1 MEVGRSAEKT
11 HDPRGLAVG
20 QVRFTSFPIAML
32 NPNPPLDPGAVT
44 VLLDR
49 IRRGDRAT
57 LTALM
62 EIVYPELRKLA
73 RGLLRRERPG
83 HVLQPTALVNEAYI
97 RLVGHERHNWQN
109 RAHFFAVAAQVM
121 RRILVDHARA
131 SQAKKRSGDGA
142 PIVLD
147 AFEVVSDHASTEIIE
162 LDQALQELEQVSSR
176 QAKIVELRYFGGLT
190 VPETAEALGMNPRT
204 VDRDWAAARV
214 WLRRRLRP

>member
-1 MEVGRSAEKT
+1 MVSA
-11 HDPRGLAVG
+11 
-20 QVRFTSFPIAML
+20 QVRFTSFPAAM
-32 NPNPPLDPGAVT
+32 PNPSPTLDPGAVT

-62 EIVYPELRKLA
+62 DVVYPELRKLA

-97 RLVGHERHNWQN
+97 RLVGDERHNWQN
-109 RAHFFAVAAQVM
+109 RAHFFAAAAQVM
-121 RRILVDHARA
+121 RRVLVDYARA
-131 SQAKKRSGDGA
+131 TQAKKRSRDGA
-142 PIVLD
+142 HIVLD
-147 AFEVVSDHASTEIIE
+147 AVDVLSEHTTEIIE

-190 VPETAEALGMNPRT
+190 VSETAEALRMNPRT

-214 WLRRRLRP
+214 WLRRRLKP